1 MKGIVDITCENGVRD
16 NSEGLMV
23 LGTIQDVSNN
33 ELKVVTNNG
42 IMEFALTKAT
52 QMMDESR
59 NAVQPAVMSPG
70 SEVRIMTKGHN
81 TELKPIASIVVL
93 MSALSINEQE
103 VPTTQLM
110 VYPNPASSIVTFGAM
125 EYDTITITTMLGQ
138 TIAQLKNTNTYD
150 ASSLTPGTYIVRATK
165 AGKTSVTMMQITR

>member
-1 MKGIVDITCENGVRD
+1 M
-16 NSEGLMV
+16 
-23 LGTIQDVSNN
+23 Q
-33 ELKVVTNNG
+33 
-42 IMEFALTKAT
+42 FALTKAT

-59 NAVQPAVMSPG
+59 NAVQPALMSPG

-81 TELKPIASIVVL
+81 VELKPIASTVVL

-103 VPTTQLM
+103 IPTTQLM

-125 EYDTITITTMLGQ
+125 DYDSITIATVLGQ
-138 TIAQLKNTNTYD
+138 TVAQLNNTHTYD

-165 AGKTSVTMMQITR
+165 AGNTSVTMMQISR